1 MNDDVLILDYLRK
14 QKLLG
19 VRYLLSR
26 YSDSLEMIASYLLGD
41 RAEAKYL
48 VGDVIWDL
56 WIHNKFDD
64 IDPPLR
70 KFLYTEITK
79 ACKALKETA

>member
-1 MNDDVLILDYLRK
+1 
-14 QKLLG
+14 
-19 VRYLLSR
+19 
-26 YSDSLEMIASYLLGD
+26 MIASYLLGD